1 MTVHRNG
8 GKYSKLKE
16 NHHIFFRPNGAIVV
30 QIQNNGVKVS
40 RSFDNIETARK
51 WRDETIAAIPVPIVK
66 FLPKTV
72 IYPAPPEVVKT
83 KPAAVFKDTRRYVSR
98 MEYTPAD
105 PVNIGPTVVTWT

>member
-8 GKYSKLKE
+8 GRYSKLKE

-40 RSFDNIETARK
+40 RSFDNIEAARK

-72 IYPAPPEVVKT
+72 IYPAPLEEIKT
-83 KPAAVFKDTRRYVSR
+83 KPAAVLKETRRYVSR
-98 MEYTPAD
+98 KEYTPLD
-105 PVNIGPTVVTWT
+105 PIYNGPTVVTWT